1 MSEPPSSASA
11 PKGLGSASLTFGG
24 IAAAFGVASCC
35 GLPIV
40 LASLGIGS
48 AWLVGIA
55 MAAQPYRGP
64 LLAIG
69 ALCLL
74 GGATLLLR
82 QQIAATRCGPG
93 ETCTSL
99 SMRRATLVG
108 LLIGGA
114 LLWLGYHYV

>member
-1 MSEPPSSASA
+1 MSEPPSSARRS
-11 PKGLGSASLTFGG
+11 KGLGSASLAFGG

-48 AWLVGIA
+48 VWLVGIA
-55 MAAQPYRGP
+55 MAAQPYRDP

-74 GGATLLLR
+74 GGTVLLVR

-93 ETCTSL
+93 DSCTPL

-108 LLIGGA
+108 LLIGA
-114 LLWLGYHYV
+114 VLLWLGYHYV

>member
-1 MSEPPSSASA
+1 M
-11 PKGLGSASLTFGG
+11 SLTLGG

-48 AWLVGIA
+48 ASLVGVA
-55 MAAQPYRGP
+55 VAAAPYRNP
-64 LLAIG
+64 LLMIG

-74 GGATLLLR
+74 GGAILLVR
-82 QQIAATRCGPG
+82 QQRAALRCGPG
-93 ETCTSL
+93 GSCTPRSIRL
-99 SMRRATLVG
+99 ITLIG
-108 LLIGGA
+108 LLIGGW

>member
-1 MSEPPSSASA
+1 M
-11 PKGLGSASLTFGG
+11 SLTLGG

-48 AWLVGIA
+48 ASLFSVAIA
-55 MAAQPYRGP
+55 AAPYRQP

-69 ALCLL
+69 TLCLL
-74 GGATLLLR
+74 GGALLLFR
-82 QQIAATRCGPG
+82 QQRTAWSCDTGK
-93 ETCTSL
+93 TCAPR
-99 SMRRATLVG
+99 SMRLATLVG
-108 LLIGGA
+108 LLIGGW